1 MRAAALLAILAI
13 VAFVNGLRAP
23 FVFDDVQVIV
33 ENPHVRHLLPLASA
47 AAAPAQSAVAGRP
60 VVSLSL
66 AVNYAVGGLSPL
78 SYHLANLGVHIL
90 AGLLLFAIARRHF
103 TDHWAFLAAALW
115 LVHPLQTEVIDYVT
129 QRSESIMGLLYLAT
143 IYAAIRGWNAAAVI
157 ACAAG
162 MATKESMVTAPLLVL
177 VYDATFAAGSMR
189 RALARR
195 PFLYAGLAATWI
207 VLVVLNVT
215 GPRSDT
221 AGFSTPVRPLD
232 YLLAQS
238 AMIANYLKLAVWPH
252 PLILDYGPVPVVAL
266 HDLWLPLALISSLM
280 LLVIAWWWIKPP
292 VAFLG
297 TWFFVTLAPSSS
309 IVPIATE
316 VGAERRMYLPLAA
329 LVVLAV
335 ATVRTLGPRWRP
347 AVTVG
352 AVALTTVLV
361 SVTMRRNAEFLDPV
375 ALWQGVVDYRPHARA
390 RHALG
395 FALERAGRRD
405 EAMAQ
410 YRLAAGAFPLAHYNL
425 ALQLAAAGRTG
436 EAIVELRERLR
447 GAPGD
452 TDARGHLADLLLQRG
467 QYGEA
472 ADEYARYLRAA
483 PDNAAAHNN
492 FGLALVKLQRVADA
506 VREFRAAV
514 ALAPK
519 DAGASLNLAR
529 ALKLLTPTGAL

>member
-1 MRAAALLAILAI
+1 VRAPALLAILAI
-13 VAFVNGLRAP
+13 VTYVNGLRGP

-33 ENPHVRHLLPLASA
+33 ENPHLRQLLPLAVA

-60 VVSLSL
+60 LVSLSL
-66 AVNYAVGGLSPL
+66 AINYAVGGLSPL
-78 SYHLANLGVHIL
+78 SYHAANLAVHIL
-90 AGLLLFAIARRHF
+90 AALLLFAIARRHF
-103 TDHWAFLAAALW
+103 ADRWAFLAAALW

-129 QRSESIMGLLYLAT
+129 QRSESMMGLLYLAT
-143 IYAAIRGWNAAAVI
+143 IYAAIRGWNTAAVV

-162 MATKESMVTAPLLVL
+162 MATKESMVTAPLMVL
-177 VYDATFAAGSMR
+177 LYDATFATGSMR
-189 RALARR
+189 RALRRR
-195 PFLYAGLAATWI
+195 PFLYAGLGATWI
-207 VLVVLNVT
+207 VLVALNAT

-232 YLLAQS
+232 YLLTQS
-238 AMIANYLKLAVWPH
+238 VMIATYLKLAVWPH
-252 PLILDYGPVPVVAL
+252 PLILDYGPVPMVAL
-266 HDLWLPLALISSLM
+266 HDVWLPFALIASLAA
-280 LLVIAWWWIKPP
+280 LVIACWWIRPA

-335 ATVRTLGPRWRP
+335 AAVRTLGPRWRP
-347 AVTVG
+347 LVAIAG
-352 AVALTTVLV
+352 VALMTVLV
-361 SVTMRRNAEFLDPV
+361 IVTMRRNAEFLDPV
-375 ALWQGVVDYRPHARA
+375 ALWQGVVDHRPHARA

-395 FALERAGRRD
+395 FALERAGRPE
-405 EAMAQ
+405 EAMVQ
-410 YRLAAGAFPLAHYNL
+410 YRLAAPAFPLAHYNL

-452 TDARGHLADLLLQRG
+452 SDARGHLADLLLQRG

-472 ADEYARYLRAA
+472 ADEYARYLQAA

-492 FGLALVKLQRVADA
+492 FGLALVKLHRVAEA
-506 VREFRAAV
+506 VGEFRAAV

-519 DAGASLNLAR
+519 DAGASQNLAR
-529 ALKLLTPTGAL
+529 ALKLLTPAGAL